1 MVNNSTVKPAKRKSR
16 TQSVTADVGAC
27 SCDHHGHTDEP
38 NLPWLPKR
46 VRFNGTVT
54 DFAGQADAKKIPSLL
69 PLNLPTTSRGPTAT
83 VTSQTATLGLTSNGG
98 ENLNAETLRAQI
110 RLNTQL
116 MSTIESLRNNND
128 KVAKERDFYKMKLS
142 AANERMLYLKKKV
155 NKNAGNDENINPNVG
170 AVDPIDITKHQ
181 DDNSQ

>member
-1 MVNNSTVKPAKRKSR
+1 
-16 TQSVTADVGAC
+16 
-27 SCDHHGHTDEP
+27 
-38 NLPWLPKR
+38 
-46 VRFNGTVT
+46 
-54 DFAGQADAKKIPSLL
+54 
-69 PLNLPTTSRGPTAT
+69 
-83 VTSQTATLGLTSNGG
+83 
-98 ENLNAETLRAQI
+98 
-110 RLNTQL
+110 

-142 AANERMLYLKKKV
+142 AANEQMLYLKKKV